1 MYKRQPSR
9 DAASPKTASV
19 APSHLNARGK
29 RAFESYLAA
38 KDNKAFAVAPDGS
51 FGWRTGRSTIEGAIK
66 EALEL
71 CEESADDC
79 EIVSING
86 AKP

>member
-1 MYKRQPSR
+1 
-9 DAASPKTASV
+9 V

-38 KDNKAFAVAPDGS
+38 KNNRAFAAAPDGS
-51 FGWRTGRSTIEGAIK
+51 FGWRTGRSTIEDAKK

-71 CEESADDC
+71 CEENADDC

-86 AKP
+86 TNP